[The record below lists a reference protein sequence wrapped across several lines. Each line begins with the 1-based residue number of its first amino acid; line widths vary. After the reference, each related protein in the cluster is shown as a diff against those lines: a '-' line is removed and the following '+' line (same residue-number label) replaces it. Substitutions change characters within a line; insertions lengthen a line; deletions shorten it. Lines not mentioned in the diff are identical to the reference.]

1 MTLWCNIMLM
11 KFAYNFFSLSKLN
24 RSDLNI
30 IFIENGKGDDRNFL
44 ENGRSSIIN
53 LTKDEAQIIAQKL
66 SNVVEEYTD

>member
-1 MTLWCNIMLM
+1 MQKQIEQGVRM
-11 KFAYNFFSLSKLN
+11 KIFKAKKLN
-24 RSDLNI
+24 KDSDNWG